1 MKINIVNIDKTED
14 YREGCK
20 DTLFVTSNREVADHL
35 TSKGEAVC
43 ICVCD
48 EEQLPAFEGYKYFI
62 TEGVQDIG
70 HMEMV
75 YCHTMNIPYVIA
87 ESEDLIIREE
97 TLEDLAKI
105 YGLYEDEDC
114 QRFLEPL
121 PEIPD
126 GPSQDENA
134 LTAASRFES
143 VKNSYM
149 LNGYGMWIIERKSD
163 RKVLGRAGF
172 EYAGDDAVSLGF
184 VIDKNERKKGYAYT
198 ACLLCIN
205 YLKETR
211 PELKIIARCDDENT
225 ASKGLIEK
233 LGIEN

>member
-1 MKINIVNIDKTED
+1 MLLYKT
-14 YREGCK
+14 
-20 DTLFVTSNREVADHL
+20 
-35 TSKGEAVC
+35 
-43 ICVCD
+43 
-48 EEQLPAFEGYKYFI
+48 YKYFI

-105 YGLYEDEDC
+105 YGLYEDEEC

-121 PEIPD
+121 PVISDETA
-126 GPSQDENA
+126 SDENA

-149 LNGYGMWIIERKSD
+149 FNGYGMWIIERKSD
-163 RKVLGRAGF
+163 GAFLGRAGF
-172 EYAGDDAVSLGF
+172 EYVDDDTVSIGF
-184 VIDKNERKKGYAYT
+184 AIVKNERKKGYAYA

-211 PELKIIARCDDENT
+211 PELKVIAKCDDENT
-225 ASKGLIEK
+225 ASKALIEK
-233 LGIEN
+233 LNI